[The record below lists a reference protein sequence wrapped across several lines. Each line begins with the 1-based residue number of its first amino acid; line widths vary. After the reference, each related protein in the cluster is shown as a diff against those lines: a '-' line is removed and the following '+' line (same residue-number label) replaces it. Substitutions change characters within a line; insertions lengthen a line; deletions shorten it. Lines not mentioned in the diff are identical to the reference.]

1 MKLVQIDPA
10 EIVELDTAVA
20 IHGAARSMEETSIDE
35 LFELLVGIAVLIYE
49 IAPGG

>member
-10 EIVELDTAVA
+10 EIVELDTLVA
-20 IHGAARSMEETSIDE
+20 IHGAVRAGEETNIDD

-49 IAPGG
+49 LAPGG